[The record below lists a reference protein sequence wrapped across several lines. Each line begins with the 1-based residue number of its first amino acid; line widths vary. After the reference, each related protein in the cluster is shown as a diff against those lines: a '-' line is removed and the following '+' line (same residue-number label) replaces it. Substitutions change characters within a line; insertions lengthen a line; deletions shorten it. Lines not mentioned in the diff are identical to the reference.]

1 MDSTIHI
8 FVCIIPLYAEGSNV
22 LLGVPRACVCVA
34 HFQELLSVMTTSAFT
49 VHDTTSLC
57 LITQLEVG

>member
-1 MDSTIHI
+1 MGCTIHI

-22 LLGVPRACVCVA
+22 LLGVPRACDCVA

-49 VHDTTSLC
+49 AHDMTSLC
-57 LITQLEVG
+57 LIMQLEAG